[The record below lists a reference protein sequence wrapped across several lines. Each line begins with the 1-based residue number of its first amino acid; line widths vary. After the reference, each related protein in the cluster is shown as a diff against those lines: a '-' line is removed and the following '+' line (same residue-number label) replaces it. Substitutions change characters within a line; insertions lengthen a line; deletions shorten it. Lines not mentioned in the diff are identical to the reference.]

1 MTSTVEV
8 PDDNVPPLLT
18 FEDLEIL
25 HHRLV
30 ATGRRKEIGFLKYVC
45 KAYEGALRARRD
57 GTMKAEPAK
66 TDPVAMTI

>member
-8 PDDNVPPLLT
+8 PDDDVPPLLT
-18 FEDLEIL
+18 FGDLDVL

-30 ATGRRKEIGFLKYVC
+30 AAGRRDEIGFLKYVC
-45 KAYEGALRARRD
+45 KTYEGALRARRD

-66 TDPVAMTI
+66 TDAAAIVV